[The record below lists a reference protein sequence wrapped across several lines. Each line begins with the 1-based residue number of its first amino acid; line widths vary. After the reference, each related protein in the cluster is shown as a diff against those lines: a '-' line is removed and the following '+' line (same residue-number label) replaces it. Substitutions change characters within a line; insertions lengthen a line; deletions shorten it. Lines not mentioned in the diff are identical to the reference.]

1 MTTGNINIII
11 GGDLGPTN
19 SNFDA
24 FKSGNIRDIIE
35 DRLLDL
41 LKSADYRFFNLEVP
55 LADRA
60 DPISK
65 DGPCL
70 IAPGET
76 VVGIKSIDPS
86 LLTLANNH
94 ILDQG
99 EAGFQNTLSLLNE
112 NEIKYVGAGSNLE
125 EAAKHVILD
134 ENGWKIGIYG
144 CAENEFSIAAE
155 TKPGANPFD
164 PLESLD
170 HIARLKEEC
179 HYVIVL
185 FHGGKERYRYPTPN
199 LQKVCRK
206 MISRGADLI
215 VCQHSHCVGSK
226 EDYENGTIIYG
237 QGNFLFDRHNDEFY
251 QTGLLVQVKLDTEIE
266 VDFIPIQKKGNGVG
280 IPETKLGQEILAGF
294 QQRSEAIKDSGFV
307 ERQFDKY
314 CTENGQYYLA
324 TLAGLGETI
333 RRIDKVLNRPLTR
346 LIYSRKKLNTIQ
358 NHFECETHREILLRY
373 IKILKGD
380 KAR

>member
-1 MTTGNINIII
+1 MDLISIII
-11 GGDLGPTN
+11 GGDLGPTQ
-19 SNFDA
+19 SNFS
-24 FKSGNIRDIIE
+24 FFSSGNIDKIV
-35 DRLLDL
+35 DQKLLDIL
-41 LKSADYRFFNLEVP
+41 ASSDLRIFNLEIP
-55 LADRA
+55 LIANTT
-60 DPISK
+60 PIKK
-65 DGPCL
+65 DGPVL
-70 IAPGET
+70 SAPVST
-76 VVGIKSIDPS
+76 IRGIKLLDPS
-86 LLTLANNH
+86 VLAFANNH
-94 ILDQG
+94 ILDHGG
-99 EAGFQNTLSLLNE
+99 EGLLSTIEQLSRHK
-112 NEIKYVGAGSNLE
+112 IGYTGAGENIF
-125 EAAKHVILD
+125 EASRPFIIEKQGHR
-134 ENGWKIGIYG
+134 IGLYAS
-144 CAENEFSIAAE
+144 AEHEFSIAGE
-155 TKPGANPFD
+155 TNPGANPFD

-170 HIARLKEEC
+170 HIARLKTEC
-179 HYVIVL
+179 DYVIVL

-226 EDYENGTIIYG
+226 EDYKNGTIVYG

-251 QTGLLVQVKLDTEIE
+251 QTGLLVNVKLDKEIE

-280 IPETKLGQEILAGF
+280 IPDTKLGQEILDGF
-294 QQRSEAIKDSGFV
+294 RQRSEAIKDSDFV
-307 ERQFDKY
+307 ERQFDEY
-314 CTENGQYYLA
+314 CSENGQYYLA
-324 TLAGLGETI
+324 TFAGLGKTI

>member
-1 MTTGNINIII
+1 MRNINIII

-24 FKSGNIRDIIE
+24 FKSGNIKDIVE

-55 LADRA
+55 LADKPH
-60 DPISK
+60 PISK

-70 IAPGET
+70 IAPSET
-76 VVGIKSIDPS
+76 VAGIKSIDPS

-99 EAGFQNTLSLLNE
+99 ESGLENTLSILTE
-112 NEIKYVGAGSNLE
+112 NEIKYVGAGNNLKK
-125 EAAKHVILD
+125 AAAHVIME
-134 ENGWKIGIYG
+134 ENRWRIGIYG
-144 CAENEFSIAAE
+144 CAENEFSIAGE

-170 HIARLKEEC
+170 HIARLKTEC
-179 HYVIVL
+179 DYVIVL

-226 EDYENGTIIYG
+226 EDYKNGTIVYG

-251 QTGLLVQVKLDTEIE
+251 QTGLLVNVKLDKEIE

-280 IPETKLGQEILAGF
+280 IPETKLGQEILDGF
-294 QQRSEAIKDSGFV
+294 RQRSEAIKDSDFV
-307 ERQFDKY
+307 ERQFDEY
-314 CTENGQYYLA
+314 CSENGQYYLA
-324 TLAGLGETI
+324 TLAGLGKTI